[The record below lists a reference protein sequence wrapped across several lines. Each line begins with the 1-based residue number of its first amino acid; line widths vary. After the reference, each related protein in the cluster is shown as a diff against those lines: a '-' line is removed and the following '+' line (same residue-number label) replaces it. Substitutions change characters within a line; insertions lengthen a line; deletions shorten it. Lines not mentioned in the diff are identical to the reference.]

1 MQRAKHV
8 WIIWFAFTFLNL
20 IIRWVMELELGINAA
35 ALPSLRQ
42 GLWICIGLNTMYL
55 AIFAHPWSNYRGWLS
70 KGAPFFFLGT
80 SSFELVGDLGLLS
93 NGRPSASPF
102 RPGFCGH
109 CFGAFDFCKMGL
121 AFYLAPAIA
130 AGQIAFFERSKP
142 LLCIH

>member
-20 IIRWVMELELGINAA
+20 IIRWGMELELGINAA

-70 KGAPFFFLGT
+70 KGAPFFSLVHLLLNLLGI
-80 SSFELVGDLGLLS
+80 LVYYQMGGLQHRHSGLGFVAIVLVHLIFVKWALLS
-93 NGRPSASPF
+93 ILRPQSQQV
-102 RPGFCGH
+102 
-109 CFGAFDFCKMGL
+109 K
-121 AFYLAPAIA
+121 
-130 AGQIAFFERSKP
+130 
-142 LLCIH
+142 